1 MKRYTF
7 VDYATQGY
15 LALVA
20 VVVLVFHNDTVPH
33 WPWLV
38 AAHVAGLLLVHGLI
52 RFCKTERP
60 VALLDFLRHFYPV
73 FLYIWFYAETGWLNR
88 LFFKD
93 YLDALAVRADQ
104 ALFGCQPSIV
114 FMNNLPYL
122 AVSELFYAA
131 YFSYYLMIFGV
142 GIALYLRE
150 RRQFFH
156 YLSVICFVFYVCY
169 ALYIL
174 LPVVGPRV
182 FMHDVPGY
190 QLPPKLDALVPT
202 AAYPAAV
209 QSGPFFKM
217 MAFIYRIFEAPGAAF
232 PSSHVAIA
240 LCTVYFSFR
249 YLQPIRYPH
258 LVVAVLLCLAT
269 VYCRYHYAVDVLAGV
284 ATAVVL
290 VPVANRLY
298 FRFAGAELAEHQA
311 AATDGSRTVTRE
323 RISAHGAG
331 AGPV

>member
-15 LALVA
+15 MALVA
-20 VVVLVFHNDTVPH
+20 VVVLVFHNKTVPH

-38 AAHVAGLLLVHGLI
+38 GAHVAGLLLVHGLVL
-52 RFCKTERP
+52 CGKTERP
-60 VALLDFLRHFYPV
+60 VVPVDFLRHFYPV
-73 FLYIWFYAETGWLNR
+73 FLYIWFYAEAGWLNR

-93 YLDALAVRADQ
+93 YLDALAVQGDQ

-114 FMNNLPYL
+114 FMNKLPYL
-122 AVSELFYAA
+122 AVSELFYAS

-150 RRQFFH
+150 RRHFFH
-156 YLSVICFVFYVCY
+156 YLSVISFVFYVCY

-182 FMHDVPGY
+182 FRHDVPGY
-190 QLPPKLDALVPT
+190 QLPPKLDALVPN
-202 AAYPAAV
+202 ADYPAAV
-209 QSGPFFKM
+209 QSGPCFKL
-217 MAFIYRIFEAPGAAF
+217 MAFIYRVFEAPGAAF

-249 YLQPIRYPH
+249 YLQRIRYPH
-258 LVVAVLLCLAT
+258 LVVTVLLCLAT

-284 ATAVVL
+284 VTAVVL
-290 VPVANRLY
+290 TPIANRLY
-298 FRFAGAELAEHQA
+298 FRFAGAELEGPHPGE
-311 AATDGSRTVTRE
+311 TGSSRTVTRE
-323 RISAHGAG
+323 HISAQGAG
-331 AGPV
+331 ARTV